1 MGNENKIIKDRIIS
15 GFNLSIG
22 TGLSMESIFNPVMEV
37 YDPSRKVPDKIQI
50 NKYDE
55 VWINIQTLY
64 RNLLASMTKET
75 ISRTNSLILAH
86 TIVNEMEIVNELFN
100 KESNNIVKVYYYSR
114 DYSELNKYP
123 EKIRHMMSSTQSLA
137 YKDMIKVLEIINKLV
152 ENINK
157 NIYSNNKKGLIFT
170 HNSFDLLSY
179 DKFNRLD
186 LLESNTGLLKTRMNF
201 NSKFYKIPNM
211 SLNNIPFN
219 KKTLYCFGD
228 KNFIM
233 PLRLMVRKL
242 LLDVSERR
250 NWNPMTTIDKINA
263 DISYIIT
270 DKEILKE
277 IGSF

>member
-1 MGNENKIIKDRIIS
+1 
-15 GFNLSIG
+15 
-22 TGLSMESIFNPVMEV
+22 
-37 YDPSRKVPDKIQI
+37 
-50 NKYDE
+50 
-55 VWINIQTLY
+55 
-64 RNLLASMTKET
+64 
-75 ISRTNSLILAH
+75 
-86 TIVNEMEIVNELFN
+86 
-100 KESNNIVKVYYYSR
+100 
-114 DYSELNKYP
+114 
-123 EKIRHMMSSTQSLA
+123 
-137 YKDMIKVLEIINKLV
+137 
-152 ENINK
+152 
-157 NIYSNNKKGLIFT
+157 
-170 HNSFDLLSY
+170 
-179 DKFNRLD
+179 
-186 LLESNTGLLKTRMNF
+186 
-201 NSKFYKIPNM
+201 M